1 MQTIRNDMGRTD
13 FQKAMAND
21 FSIDLSVNAID
32 SEPFWSQVAA
42 YRGRTLQF
50 ASLRFSPHSTSS
62 ASNVHLKTSRMLVTL
77 QKEGQVEV
85 SQGGRTSKIS
95 VGQMFMIDPTRAF
108 HIRTGQIQT
117 HSVYLPPAMLRVLMP
132 GIDDMTAM
140 AIDATHGVGAMFGH
154 MLDQLFEL
162 APTLDEPTADRIAE
176 ALPHML
182 STALMALGRT
192 DDVSPNRLIAMHKLR
207 IDQYVQANLADPLL
221 DAESISKGVGLSTR
235 YVYELTANE
244 SETLMKRVWRLRLE
258 QCKADFANTR
268 LQNRSIGEI
277 AYRWGFSDVAHFS
290 RSFRDRYNCSP
301 RDWRKQYQS
310 KA

>member
-13 FQKAMAND
+13 FQKAMEKD
-21 FSIDLSVNAID
+21 FSIGLSVNAID
-32 SEPFWSQVAA
+32 AEPFWSQVVA

-62 ASNVHLKTSRMLVTL
+62 ASNIHLQTSRMLVTL
-77 QKEGQVEV
+77 QKEGEVEV

-95 VGQMFMIDPTRAF
+95 VGQMFMIDPNKAF
-108 HIRTGQIQT
+108 HIRTGEIQT
-117 HSVYLPPAMLRVLMP
+117 HSVYLPPAMLRALMP

-140 AIDATHGVGAMFGH
+140 AIDATKGVGAMFGH

-182 STALMALGRT
+182 STALMSLGQS
-192 DDVSPNRLIAMHKLR
+192 DEVSPNRLIAMHKLR
-207 IDQYVQANLADPLL
+207 IDQYIQANLADPSL
-221 DAESISKGVGLSTR
+221 DAESIAKGVGLSTR
-235 YVYELTANE
+235 YVYELTASE
-244 SETLMKRVWRLRLE
+244 TETLMKRVWRLRLE
-258 QCKADFANTR
+258 QCKTDFSNAQLR
-268 LQNRSIGEI
+268 NRSIGEI

-290 RSFRDRYNCSP
+290 RSFRDRYACSP
-301 RDWRKQYQS
+301 REWRKLSQIES
-310 KA
+310 